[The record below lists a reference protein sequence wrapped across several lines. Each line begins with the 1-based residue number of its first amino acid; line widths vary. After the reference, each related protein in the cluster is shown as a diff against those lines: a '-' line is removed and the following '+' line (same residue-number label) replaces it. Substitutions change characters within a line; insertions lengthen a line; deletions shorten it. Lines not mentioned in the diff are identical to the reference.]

1 MQVELWLKLANLERY
16 DQEGFLETSKAI
28 LNTIG
33 SGI

>member
-1 MQVELWLKLANLERY
+1 MQVELWLKLANLEPY

-28 LNTIG
+28 ENTIG